1 MGGSRPPAEI
11 RGMDISSMIIFAAAV
26 VVALIVLT
34 LDDPIGDELDRIRSR
49 NQLRALQT
57 PLFHRA
63 D

>member
-1 MGGSRPPAEI
+1 
-11 RGMDISSMIIFAAAV
+11 MDISSMIIFAVAV
-26 VVALIVLT
+26 VVAIIALT
-34 LDDPIGDELDRIRSR
+34 LDDPIGDELDRIRSQ